1 MANEF
6 IPVSEMT
13 SARRGRKRIVDVE
26 LLDTLAELAAQP
38 EGTAVV
44 LRETFGSVEK
54 EKRAAIR
61 SRILSH
67 WSELN
72 DPRSL
77 SIKFSDPEGIPQVY
91 TVSV

>member
-13 SARRGRKRIVDVE
+13 SARRGRKRIVDVD
-26 LLDTLAELAAQP
+26 LLDVLNELTTSP
-38 EGTAVV
+38 DGVGVV
-44 LRETFGSVEK
+44 LRDTFGPVEK

-67 WSELN
+67 WAETG
-72 DPRSL
+72 DARAL
-77 SIKFSDPEGIPQVY
+77 SIKFSDPEGIPQVF
-91 TVSV
+91 TV